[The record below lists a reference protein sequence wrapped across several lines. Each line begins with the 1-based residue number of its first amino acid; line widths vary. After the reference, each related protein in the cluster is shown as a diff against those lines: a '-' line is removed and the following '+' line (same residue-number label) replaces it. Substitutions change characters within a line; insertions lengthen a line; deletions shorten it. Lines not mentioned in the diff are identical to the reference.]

1 MSTAT
6 DTATGKPRPG
16 RASRPAGRA
25 WPPPPRPP
33 RSASAAPSPPDPRP
47 PPLHPPASTAEPAGR
62 GTGRRPKRHPGHRH
76 ALTVRDQPGSAG
88 ASTTPATN
96 HIELHGIAYD
106 LDEVFGTHSTW
117 DRKSSPPARETE
129 SSPKLMVPA

>member
-6 DTATGKPRPG
+6 DTATGKPSPG

-25 WPPPPRPP
+25 WPPPPLPP

-47 PPLHPPASTAEPAGR
+47 PRLHPPASTAEPAGR

-96 HIELHGIAYD
+96 HIELHGIALTRGGGPHLFHD
-106 LDEVFGTHSTW
+106 D
-117 DRKSSPPARETE
+117 PP
-129 SSPKLMVPA
+129 